1 MPRGSERF
9 REEYRIVN
17 VNACGE
23 AFCRGEIGGYDDV
36 SDFLISE
43 STDVKLCNVN
53 RTLGVDGLY
62 RYIHAAN
69 LKTPGLYMRLKVV
82 RQ

>member
-1 MPRGSERF
+1 MSNLRDAAVPCGSERF

-36 SDFLISE
+36 PDFLTSE

-53 RTLGVDGLY
+53 RTLGVVAPTGTFMPL
-62 RYIHAAN
+62 I
-69 LKTPGLYMRLKVV
+69 
-82 RQ
+82 